1 MVKKMMSRSDKGKP
15 FSQKCRRR
23 CGFTK
28 LKGQQEE
35 LSSLMIKRIGGGIFS
50 ASTALFFHHL
60 IE

>member
-1 MVKKMMSRSDKGKP
+1 MMSRSDKGKP

-35 LSSLMIKRIGGGIFS
+35 LYIIINDKKERRGNLLCKHC
-50 ASTALFFHHL
+50 LFFSPFD
-60 IE
+60 